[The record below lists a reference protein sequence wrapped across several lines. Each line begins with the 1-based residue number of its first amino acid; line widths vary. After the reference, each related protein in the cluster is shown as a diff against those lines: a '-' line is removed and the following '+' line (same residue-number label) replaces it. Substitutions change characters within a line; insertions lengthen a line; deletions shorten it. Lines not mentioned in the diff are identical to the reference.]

1 MNANPVSH
9 GTIFEKGLLTNMGL
23 LDSKTRI
30 LDTIITLQGRSQ
42 IASGK
47 LKAEFYSFT
56 DMGAFYVQD
65 TSVSASL
72 DGTRRV
78 YLEASSLPQDMITFE
93 SDDSGKL
100 VNFKAST
107 VLVRNG
113 QILTE
118 VTSGLD
124 SSGSNGAGKVF
135 LPVQDTVFASM
146 ADGLLSSSMD
156 SYSNN
161 YIIGSPDVFDE
172 NISSFLVGN
181 SSLGFTISDESPI
194 SSGEHQTA
202 NLEHVDGLFVD
213 SKLSHLPNFQ
223 YLPPINKYRPG
234 DTTVNLLVHY
244 PNLNQRRQLS
254 FSDVETTIEQAT
266 TRGFS
271 SNISF
276 EETSKVNNL
285 VCQMFEIGDN
295 EIVKL
300 DVIDFGLFNLSGQ
313 DVSLSERL
321 RQEKDPRKSPTL
333 SKHVFFVGKV
343 FTDSHGVNKFINIFT
358 VIFE

>member
-1 MNANPVSH
+1 MGFLDGKAR
-9 GTIFEKGLLTNMGL
+9 IF
-23 LDSKTRI
+23 
-30 LDTIITLQGRSQ
+30 DTIVTLEGRRQ
-42 IASGK
+42 VAAGK

-65 TSVSASL
+65 TSVSAAL
-72 DGTRRV
+72 DGTRRI
-78 YLEASSLPQDMITFE
+78 YLEASSLPQDMISFE
-93 SDDSGKL
+93 SDDAGKL
-100 VNFKAST
+100 VSFRASNT
-107 VLVRNG
+107 IVRNG

-118 VTSGLD
+118 LSSGLD
-124 SSGSNGAGKVF
+124 SSGSNAVGKVF
-135 LPVQDTVFASM
+135 LPTQDNVFASM
-146 ADGLLSSSMD
+146 ADGLLSGSMD
-156 SYSNN
+156 AYSKN

-172 NISSFLVGN
+172 NLTSFLVGN
-181 SSLGFTISDESPI
+181 NKIEFTISDQSPI
-194 SSGEHQTA
+194 RSGEHQTG

-234 DTTVNLLVHY
+234 DTTVNLLGHY
-244 PNLNQRRQLS
+244 PNLNQQRQLS
-254 FSDVETTIEQAT
+254 FADVETNIDESTL
-266 TRGFS
+266 RGFAA
-271 SNISF
+271 NVLF
-276 EETSKVNNL
+276 EETSKINNL

-321 RQEKDPRKSPTL
+321 RQEKDPRKAPTL

-343 FTDSHGVNKFINIFT
+343 FTDSNGVNKFINIFT
-358 VIFE
+358 VIFEG

>member
-1 MNANPVSH
+1 
-9 GTIFEKGLLTNMGL
+9 MGL
-23 LDSKTRI
+23 LDGKTRI

-42 IASGK
+42 IAAGK

-56 DMGAFYVQD
+56 DLGDFYVQD
-65 TSVSASL
+65 TSVSGAL
-72 DGTRRV
+72 DGTRRI

-93 SDDSGKL
+93 SDDAGKL
-100 VNFKAST
+100 VNFRASN

-113 QILTE
+113 QILVE
-118 VTSGLD
+118 VSSGLD
-124 SSGSNGAGKVF
+124 SSGSNSAGKQF
-135 LPVQDTVFASM
+135 LPVQDNVFASM
-146 ADGLLSSSMD
+146 TDGLLSSSMD

-172 NISSFLVGN
+172 NAASFLLAN
-181 SSLGFTISDESPI
+181 NNIGFTISEQSPI
-194 SSGEHQTA
+194 AQNEHQTA

-234 DTTVNLLVHY
+234 DTTVNLLGHY
-244 PNLNQRRQLS
+244 PNLNQQRQLR
-254 FSDVETTIEQAT
+254 FADVETTVEEAT
-266 TRGFS
+266 KRGFS
-271 SNISF
+271 ANVVF

-285 VCQMFEIGDN
+285 ICQMFEIGDN

-313 DVSLSERL
+313 DVSLSERQ
-321 RQEKDPRKSPTL
+321 RQEKDPRKAPTL

-343 FTDSHGVNKFINIFT
+343 FTDSNGVNKFISLFT
-358 VIFE
+358 LIFEG